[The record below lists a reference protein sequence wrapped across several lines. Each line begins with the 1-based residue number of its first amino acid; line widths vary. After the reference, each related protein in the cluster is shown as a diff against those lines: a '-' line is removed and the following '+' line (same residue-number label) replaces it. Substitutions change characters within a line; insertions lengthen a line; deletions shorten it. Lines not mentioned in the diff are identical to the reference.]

1 MRGHVH
7 IILRRAANHY
17 RLMFVPG
24 GPDRHFIE
32 GEEALRTFLL
42 TELEIPPGLTE
53 TATTELGNSGRYTIE
68 NILVTDKITHF
79 WRLDTTPKPTSPEPP
94 KPAKRKPSRPVS
106 RRTLAK
112 PKSTRK
118 VETEETTELSRRS
131 PLWQTR
137 SRASRPLLYRP
148 EEPNCL
154 PKPSCSVSKAQRL
167 GDNDSLLGKTS
178 RPGGILLFR

>member
-24 GPDRHFIE
+24 GPDRHLIE
-32 GEEALRTFLL
+32 GEDALRNVLL
-42 TELEIPPGLTE
+42 TDLEVPPGLTE
-53 TATTELGNSGRYTIE
+53 TAITELGKSGRYTIE
-68 NILVTDKITHF
+68 NILVTDKIKHF

-94 KPAKRKPSRPVS
+94 KPAKRKPCRPVS

-118 VETEETTELSRRS
+118 AKRKRR
-131 PLWQTR
+131 
-137 SRASRPLLYRP
+137 
-148 EEPNCL
+148 
-154 PKPSCSVSKAQRL
+154 PS
-167 GDNDSLLGKTS
+167 
-178 RPGGILLFR
+178 